1 MILSVLSFI
10 QSIKQNN
17 FSLLLLKNIFVKKL
31 ISAAVFKK
39 VIFKIVR
46 SMKDKYDVLLIL
58 EGTYPYNGGGVSTWS
73 HILCNDIKNV
83 NFTLYSIN
91 ANFEVAPKY
100 ELSKN
105 IREIIQVPLWSP
117 LEPQEL
123 IYYGMKY
130 YQFVDRK
137 EINDYK
143 LIEELFL
150 PIFER
155 FIKFIYTENGN
166 IEEFD
171 QIIYEMWQFFQTH
184 DYKKTMKSHS
194 IWKSFCGLVSKIIK
208 TEEEEVTL
216 YELTVGMRWLYRFL
230 IPLSIDVPKV
240 DIAHLTL
247 SGFPVIPAL
256 VLKYKYKTP
265 IIATEH
271 GVFIRERLLAINSS
285 EYSFFLKKLLIKL
298 SECITRLVYFKAD
311 LILSVNKFN
320 VIWERLYGA
329 DPNKIEVIY
338 NGIDHELF
346 SPKRKPQ
353 HLHGIPTVVAAARI
367 FELKDIFTM
376 IKSCAI
382 VKMEIPNVQFIVYGD
397 TNAVPEYTSQ
407 CHTLI
412 IELGLQDNFKLAGFH
427 KDPHLLF
434 SEGDISIL
442 TSISEGFP
450 YTILE
455 SMSCGIPVVSTDVG
469 GVREALDENC
479 GFICKPKDYVEIG
492 NCVIELLQNE
502 PLRIKM
508 GIAARKKVIKHF
520 TLESFIK
527 AYENAYDK
535 VITNAYSKSHQ
546 TVVYDLE
553 DQKEAS

>member
-1 MILSVLSFI
+1 
-10 QSIKQNN
+10 
-17 FSLLLLKNIFVKKL
+17 
-31 ISAAVFKK
+31 
-39 VIFKIVR
+39 
-46 SMKDKYDVLLIL
+46 MKDKYDVLLIL

-91 ANFEVAPKY
+91 ANFERKPKY

-105 IREIIQVPLWSP
+105 VKEVIQVPLWSP

-123 IYYGMKY
+123 IYYGMRY

-137 EINDYK
+137 EINDYDV
-143 LIEELFL
+143 IEKVFL
-150 PIFER
+150 PLFER
-155 FIKFIYTENGN
+155 FIEFIYSENRN

-171 QIIYEMWQFFQTH
+171 QIIFEMWQFFQSH
-184 DYKKTMKSHS
+184 DYKKTMKSYRV
-194 IWKSFCGLVSKIIK
+194 WKSFCGLVSKIIVS
-208 TEEEEVTL
+208 EDDEVTL

-230 IPLSIDVPKV
+230 IPLSIEVPKV
-240 DIAHLTL
+240 DISHLTL

-285 EYSFFLKKLLIKL
+285 EYSFFLKKLLINL
-298 SECITRLVYFKAD
+298 SECITKLVYFKAD

-320 VIWERLYGA
+320 IIWERIYGA
-329 DPNKIEVIY
+329 NPNKIEVIY

-346 SPKRKPQ
+346 SPAIKPK
-353 HLHGIPTVVAAARI
+353 HLQGIPTVVAAARI

-382 VKMEIPNVQFIVYGD
+382 VKMEIPNVLFLVYGD

-427 KDPHLLF
+427 ENPHLLF

-450 YTILE
+450 YTIIE

-479 GFICKPKDYVEIG
+479 GFICKPKDYVDIG
-492 NCVIELLQNE
+492 NRVIELLQNE

-508 GIAARKKVIKHF
+508 GIYARKKVIKHF
-520 TLESFIK
+520 TLGTFIEAYEK
-527 AYENAYDK
+527 AYDQVVKKEYPKRNQ
-535 VITNAYSKSHQ
+535 S
-546 TVVYDLE
+546 VVYDLE
-553 DQKEAS
+553 DHQEAS